1 VAGAR
6 GSGATSSEG
15 AGVYARL
22 EDLIALQYKVKG
34 YSFLPRQPVHS
45 VLAGRHASRMRG
57 RGLNFEE
64 IRGYL
69 PGDDVR
75 TIDWRVTARTQ
86 KPHVR
91 VYTEERDRP
100 ALLVVDQRQSM
111 FFGSRRAMKS
121 TVAAELTALGAWR
134 VFGQGDR
141 VGALVF
147 DDEGLEEIRPHRSR
161 RTVIRILGVVVE
173 KNHALSAESRV
184 PRQPGMLNR
193 ALRAAGRPCPHDFVV
208 AVVSDF
214 DGLDDETERLVTR
227 LAHHNDVIAVPVWDP
242 LTTQVP
248 AGGRLVVTE
257 GELQAELDLGSE
269 RVRSKMVQLADQRLS
284 RVLLWPRERGVPVLP
299 LTTAEDVPDQVRRL
313 LGVAPRP
320 ARAR

>member
-1 VAGAR
+1 MGRSREAGEDEAR
-6 GSGATSSEG
+6 T
-15 AGVYARL
+15 GVHVRL

-100 ALLVVDQRQSM
+100 ALLLVDQRLSM

-121 TVAAELTALGAWR
+121 TVAAEVAALGAWR

-147 DDEGLEEIRPHRSR
+147 DDLDIEEIRPHRSR
-161 RTVIRILGVVVE
+161 RTVMRILDVVVE
-173 KNHALSAESRV
+173 KNRALRADSKAR
-184 PRQPGMLNR
+184 RQPAMLNR
-193 ALRAAGRPCPHDFVV
+193 ALEAAERLCSHDFVV
-208 AVVSDF
+208 AIVSDF

-242 LTTQVP
+242 LATEVP
-248 AGGRLVVTE
+248 AGGRVVVAE
-257 GELQAELDLGSE
+257 GELQVELDLGTE
-269 RVRSKMVQLADQRLS
+269 QVRSRMLELADTRLS
-284 RVLLWPRERGVPVLP
+284 RVLRWTKERGVPVLP
-299 LTTAEDVPDQVRRL
+299 LSTAEDVPLQLQRL
-313 LGVAPRP
+313 LGADPRP
-320 ARAR
+320 RRR

>member
-1 VAGAR
+1 
-6 GSGATSSEG
+6 
-15 AGVYARL
+15 
-22 EDLIALQYKVKG
+22 
-34 YSFLPRQPVHS
+34 
-45 VLAGRHASRMRG
+45 MRG

-121 TVAAELTALGAWR
+121 TVAAELAALGAWR

-141 VGALVF
+141 VGALVL
-147 DDEGLEEIRPHRSR
+147 DDRGIEEIRPHRSR
-161 RTVIRILGVVVE
+161 RTVLHILDAVVE
-173 KNHALSAESRV
+173 KNHALHADSRV
-184 PRQPGMLNR
+184 PRQPAMLNR
-193 ALRAAGRPCPHDFVV
+193 ALEAAERLCSHDFVV
-208 AVVSDF
+208 AIVSDF
-214 DGLDDETERLVTR
+214 DGLDDATERLVTR

-242 LTTQVP
+242 LTTEVP
-248 AGGRLVVTE
+248 AGGRVVVTE
-257 GELQAELDLGSE
+257 GELQVELELGTE
-269 RVRSKMVQLADQRLS
+269 QVRSRMLEMADRRLS
-284 RVLLWPRERGVPVLP
+284 RVLRWPQERGVPVLP

-320 ARAR
+320 GRAR